1 MKLMANFI
9 KSECKIVQ
17 HQKRNYSEKLE
28 RHEFEKR
35 KGEVRLNGEQEDLTS
50 MKLRSQK

>member
-1 MKLMANFI
+1 MKLMANLI

-17 HQKRNYSEKLE
+17 HQKGNYSEKLE
-28 RHEFEKR
+28 RHEFEKH

-50 MKLRSQK
+50 M